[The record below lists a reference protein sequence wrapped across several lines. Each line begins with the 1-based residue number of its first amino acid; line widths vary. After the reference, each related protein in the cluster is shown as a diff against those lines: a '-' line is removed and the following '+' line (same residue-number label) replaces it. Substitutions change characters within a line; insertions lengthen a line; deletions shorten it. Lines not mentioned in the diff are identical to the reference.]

1 MIKTQLMK
9 MSLLNNM
16 RFMLSNEFL
25 KTFVISGENVYIFS
39 CCKVMCFLPFADFCL
54 HNFWLLWLHF
64 ENKSYSTAQ
73 FLTVSLSLAV
83 MINQLHV

>member
-25 KTFVISGENVYIFS
+25 KIFVIRKENVYIFLLKGINVLS
-39 CCKVMCFLPFADFCL
+39 SFADFCL
-54 HNFWLLWLHF
+54 HNFWLL
-64 ENKSYSTAQ
+64 
-73 FLTVSLSLAV
+73 
-83 MINQLHV
+83 

>member
-25 KTFVISGENVYIFS
+25 KTRENVYIF
-39 CCKVMCFLPFADFCL
+39 CYKVMCFLPFADYCL
-54 HNFWLLWLHF
+54 HNFWLLWLP
-64 ENKSYSTAQ
+64 
-73 FLTVSLSLAV
+73 
-83 MINQLHV
+83 